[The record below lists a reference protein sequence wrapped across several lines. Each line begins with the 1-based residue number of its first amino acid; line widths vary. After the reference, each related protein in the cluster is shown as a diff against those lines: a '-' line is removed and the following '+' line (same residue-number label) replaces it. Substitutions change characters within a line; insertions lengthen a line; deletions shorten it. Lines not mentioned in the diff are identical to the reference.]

1 MQANVFQSDYRLLNE
16 DELVY
21 KISNR
26 KNVLFDSE
34 SSFGDIVN
42 QLTPG
47 RMEIALA
54 AVELYT
60 RKKARN
66 YLREKIHSSTDVFRI
81 MQPIMV
87 NQEVEELWAIYMNMA
102 SRIVKM
108 KRISVGGIAQTLVDI
123 RILLKEALLC
133 NAVAMTICHNHP
145 SGNVRPSS
153 ADDQLT
159 EKISKACKTMDI
171 RFLDHLIIADD
182 TYYSYAD
189 EGRLY

>member
-1 MQANVFQSDYRLLNE
+1 MQANVFQSDFRMLNE

-26 KNVLFDSE
+26 KNVQFDSE

-66 YLREKIHSSTDVFRI
+66 NLREKIHSSTDVYRI

-87 NQEVEELWAIYMNMA
+87 NQEVEELWAIYMNVA

>member
-1 MQANVFQSDYRLLNE
+1 MQANVFQSDFRMLNE

-26 KNVLFDSE
+26 KNVQFDSE

-66 YLREKIHSSTDVFRI
+66 NLREKIHSSTDVYRV

>member
-1 MQANVFQSDYRLLNE
+1 
-16 DELVY
+16 
-21 KISNR
+21 
-26 KNVLFDSE
+26 
-34 SSFGDIVN
+34 
-42 QLTPG
+42 
-47 RMEIALA
+47 
-54 AVELYT
+54 
-60 RKKARN
+60 
-66 YLREKIHSSTDVFRI
+66 

-87 NQEVEELWAIYMNMA
+87 NQEVEELWAIYMNMS

>member
-1 MQANVFQSDYRLLNE
+1 MKANVFQSDFRMLNE

-26 KNVLFDSE
+26 KNVQFDSE
-34 SSFGDIVN
+34 SSFDDIVN

-66 YLREKIHSSTDVFRI
+66 NLREKIHSSTDVYRI

>member
-1 MQANVFQSDYRLLNE
+1 MQANVFQSDFRMLNE

-26 KNVLFDSE
+26 KNVQFDSE

-66 YLREKIHSSTDVFRI
+66 NLREKIHSSTDVYRI

-182 TYYSYAD
+182 TYYSYGD

>member
-1 MQANVFQSDYRLLNE
+1 MQANVFQTDFRMLNE

-26 KNVLFDSE
+26 KNVQFDSE
-34 SSFGDIVN
+34 SSFDDIVN

-54 AVELYT
+54 TVELYT
-60 RKKARN
+60 RKKAKKNSRD
-66 YLREKIHSSTDVFRI
+66 KIHSSVDIYRL

-87 NQEVEELWAIYMNMA
+87 NQQVEELWAIYMNMS

-108 KRISVGGIAQTLVDI
+108 KRISVGGISQTIVDI
-123 RILLKEALLC
+123 RIVLKEALLC
-133 NAVAMTICHNHP
+133 NAVAVAVCHNHP
-145 SGNVRPSS
+145 SGNVRPSI

-159 EKISKACKTMDI
+159 EKLSNACKTMDI
-171 RFLDHLIIADD
+171 RLLDHVIVTDD
-182 TYYSYAD
+182 SYYSYSD
-189 EGRLY
+189 EGRLN

>member
-1 MQANVFQSDYRLLNE
+1 MQANVFQSDFRMLNE
-16 DELVY
+16 DELIY

-26 KNVLFDSE
+26 KNVQFDSE
-34 SSFGDIVN
+34 SSFDDIVN

-60 RKKARN
+60 RKKAKN
-66 YLREKIHSSTDVFRI
+66 NLREKIHSSTDVYRI

-153 ADDQLT
+153 ADAQLT

>member
-1 MQANVFQSDYRLLNE
+1 MTENVFQQDFRMLNE

-26 KNVLFDSE
+26 KNVQFDNE
-34 SSFGDIVN
+34 SSFDDIIN

-54 AVELYT
+54 AIELYT
-60 RKKARN
+60 RKKAKN
-66 YLREKIHSSTDVFRI
+66 NLRDKIHSSTDVYRL

-108 KRISVGGIAQTLVDI
+108 KRISVGGISQTIVDI

-145 SGNVRPSS
+145 SGNARPSK

-171 RFLDHLIIADD
+171 RFLDHVILADE

>member
-1 MQANVFQSDYRLLNE
+1 MQANVFQSDFRMLNE

-26 KNVLFDSE
+26 KNVQFDSE
-34 SSFGDIVN
+34 SSFDDIVN

-66 YLREKIHSSTDVFRI
+66 NLREKIHSSTDVYRL

-87 NQEVEELWAIYMNMA
+87 NQEVEELWAIYMNN
-102 SRIVKM
+102 
-108 KRISVGGIAQTLVDI
+108 
-123 RILLKEALLC
+123 E
-133 NAVAMTICHNHP
+133 
-145 SGNVRPSS
+145 RPSS

>member
-1 MQANVFQSDYRLLNE
+1 MQANVFQSDFRMLNE

-26 KNVLFDSE
+26 KNVQFDSE

-66 YLREKIHSSTDVFRI
+66 NLREKIHSSTDVYRI

>member
-1 MQANVFQSDYRLLNE
+1 MQANVFQTDFRMLNE

-26 KNVLFDSE
+26 KNVQFDSE
-34 SSFGDIVN
+34 SSFDDIVN
-42 QLTPG
+42 QLTPS

-66 YLREKIHSSTDVFRI
+66 NLREIIHSSTDVYRI

-123 RILLKEALLC
+123 RILLKAALLC

>member
-1 MQANVFQSDYRLLNE
+1 MQANVFQSDFRMLNE

-26 KNVLFDSE
+26 KNVQFDSE

-60 RKKARN
+60 RKKAKN
-66 YLREKIHSSTDVFRI
+66 NLREKIHSSTDVYRI

>member
-1 MQANVFQSDYRLLNE
+1 MQANVFQSDFRMLNE

-66 YLREKIHSSTDVFRI
+66 NLREKIHSSTDVYRI

-87 NQEVEELWAIYMNMA
+87 NQEVE
-102 SRIVKM
+102 
-108 KRISVGGIAQTLVDI
+108 
-123 RILLKEALLC
+123 
-133 NAVAMTICHNHP
+133 
-145 SGNVRPSS
+145 
-153 ADDQLT
+153 
-159 EKISKACKTMDI
+159 
-171 RFLDHLIIADD
+171 
-182 TYYSYAD
+182 
-189 EGRLY
+189 

>member
-1 MQANVFQSDYRLLNE
+1 MQANVFQSDFRMLNE

-26 KNVLFDSE
+26 KNVQFDSE

-66 YLREKIHSSTDVFRI
+66 NLREKIHSSTDVYRI

-189 EGRLY
+189 EGRFY

>member
-1 MQANVFQSDYRLLNE
+1 MQANVFQSDIRMLNE

-26 KNVLFDSE
+26 KNVQFDSE
-34 SSFGDIVN
+34 SSFDDIVN

-66 YLREKIHSSTDVFRI
+66 NLREKIHSSTDVYRI

-145 SGNVRPSS
+145 SGNVRPIS

>member
-1 MQANVFQSDYRLLNE
+1 MTANVFQQDFRMLNE

-26 KNVLFDSE
+26 KNVQFDNE
-34 SSFGDIVN
+34 TSFDDIIN

-60 RKKARN
+60 RKKAKN
-66 YLREKIHSSTDVFRI
+66 NLRDKIHSSTDVYRL

-108 KRISVGGIAQTLVDI
+108 KRISVGGISQTIVDI

-145 SGNVRPSS
+145 SGNARPSK

-171 RFLDHLIIADD
+171 RFLDHVILADE

>member
-1 MQANVFQSDYRLLNE
+1 MQANVFQSDFRMLNE

-26 KNVLFDSE
+26 KNVQFDSE
-34 SSFGDIVN
+34 SSFDDIVN

-66 YLREKIHSSTDVFRI
+66 NLREKIHSSTDVYRI

-87 NQEVEELWAIYMNMA
+87 NLEVEELWAIYMNMA

>member
-1 MQANVFQSDYRLLNE
+1 MQANVFQSDFRMLNE

-26 KNVLFDSE
+26 KNVQFDSE
-34 SSFGDIVN
+34 SSFDDIVN
-42 QLTPG
+42 QLSPG

-66 YLREKIHSSTDVFRI
+66 NLREKIHSSTDVYRI

-108 KRISVGGIAQTLVDI
+108 KRISFGGIAQTLVDI

>member
-1 MQANVFQSDYRLLNE
+1 MTANVFQQDFRMLNE

-26 KNVLFDSE
+26 KNVQFDNE
-34 SSFGDIVN
+34 SSFDDIIN

-54 AVELYT
+54 TVELYT
-60 RKKARN
+60 RKKAKN
-66 YLREKIHSSTDVFRI
+66 NLRDKIHSSTDVYRL

-108 KRISVGGIAQTLVDI
+108 KRISIGGISQTIVDI

-145 SGNVRPSS
+145 SGNARPSK

-171 RFLDHLIIADD
+171 RFLDHVILADE

>member
-1 MQANVFQSDYRLLNE
+1 MQANVFQSDIRMLNE

-26 KNVLFDSE
+26 KTVQFDSE
-34 SSFGDIVN
+34 SSFDDIVN

-66 YLREKIHSSTDVFRI
+66 NLREKIHSSTDVYRI

-171 RFLDHLIIADD
+171 RFLDHVIIADD

>member
-1 MQANVFQSDYRLLNE
+1 MQAKVFQSDFRMLNE

-66 YLREKIHSSTDVFRI
+66 NLREKIHSSTDVYRI

-171 RFLDHLIIADD
+171 RFLDHVIIADD

>member
-1 MQANVFQSDYRLLNE
+1 MQANVFQSDIRMLNE

-26 KNVLFDSE
+26 KNVQFDSE
-34 SSFGDIVN
+34 SSFDDIVN

-66 YLREKIHSSTDVFRI
+66 NLREKIHSSTDVYRI